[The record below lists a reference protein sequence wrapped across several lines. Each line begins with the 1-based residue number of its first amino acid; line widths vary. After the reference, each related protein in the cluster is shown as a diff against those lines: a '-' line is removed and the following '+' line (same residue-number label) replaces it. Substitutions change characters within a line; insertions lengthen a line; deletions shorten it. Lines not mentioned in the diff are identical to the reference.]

1 MTKANDNSGNMAIK
15 LAVNTAYHSFKL
27 ALATLHFPIII
38 IIIIVM
44 IIVKCAHVS

>member
-1 MTKANDNSGNMAIK
+1 MAIK

-38 IIIIVM
+38 IIIIIIIIVM